1 MDQIL
6 ASNLNNAFIK
16 HPQVQLVIEPGANH
30 SAVFWSRRIPAAI
43 LFLYGDSKSSH

>member
-6 ASNLNNAFIK
+6 ESNLKNASIK

-43 LFLYGDSKSSH
+43 LFLYGDSKTSH